1 MDHSANHVPAAFYAP
16 CHSTVKSEG
25 LIILLSNKFIV
36 YQHSHIHTCI
46 DESAM
51 QYQKLPDV

>member
-25 LIILLSNKFIV
+25 LIILLSNKCIV
-36 YQHSHIHTCI
+36 YQHSLIHTII
-46 DESAM
+46 DQITM
-51 QYQKLPDV
+51 QYHKLSAL